1 MLESVSCKLND
12 NSALACSHL
21 EIQYGVHLN
30 HCKSIL
36 DLKGKA
42 NFDNEIK
49 TGHVSVRYYIK
60 DNIVLISIRH
70 LLQNWV

>member
-1 MLESVSCKLND
+1 MVISYTFSSLEVSMVLECVSCKLKD

-49 TGHVSVRYYIK
+49 TGHV
-60 DNIVLISIRH
+60 
-70 LLQNWV
+70 